1 MRRRELHDAPLADR
15 VAVEQRLWDKVRD
28 ETFVDRSLLQL
39 THPTYESFF
48 TAYPEY
54 RYVYEFF
61 GPSVGGR
68 RILEVGCGAGVVSV
82 ALANSGAQVVAVD
95 VSSSALRV
103 TRERA
108 AYFGVADRVSTIQ
121 SPAELL
127 DFPAHSF
134 DLFFAK
140 SVVHHLI
147 IDEVMPRIYRF
158 LVPGGRGAIFE
169 PQSNPILDFARTHLP
184 YPGKVGD
191 EHGTDEFFTPAMIRD
206 ILAHFD
212 YGDFREFRLLGMF
225 WKFLVAPGHG
235 FEARLRQERWVSQY
249 RRVVDPIDDALLR
262 LAPPLRRLA
271 QTVVLRLG
279 RRSAELPAAAVP

>member
-1 MRRRELHDAPLADR
+1 MRRRDLHSAPLSER

-28 ETFVDRSLLQL
+28 DAFADCSLLQL
-39 THPTYESFF
+39 THPTYEDFF

-54 RYVYEFF
+54 RYVHEFF
-61 GPSVGGR
+61 GPSVAGR

-82 ALANSGAQVVAVD
+82 AFANSGAHVTAVD
-95 VSSSALRV
+95 VSASALRV

-108 AYFGVADRVSTIQ
+108 VHFGVADRVATIQ

-127 DFPAHSF
+127 DFPANSF
-134 DLFFAK
+134 ELFFAK

-147 IDEVMPRIYRF
+147 IDEVMPRMYRF

-169 PQSNPILDFARTHLP
+169 PQSNPILDFARAHVP
-184 YPGKVGD
+184 YPGKVGE
-191 EHGTDEFFTPAMIRD
+191 EHGTDEFFTPAMING
-206 ILAHFD
+206 ILGHFD
-212 YGDFREFRLLGMF
+212 HGDYREFRLLGMF

-235 FEARLRQERWVSQY
+235 FEARRRQERWVSTY
-249 RRVVDPIDDALLR
+249 RRVVDPIDAALLR

-271 QTVVLRLG
+271 QTVVVRFG
-279 RRSAELPAAAVP
+279 RRAD